1 MTRGG
6 VLFPDVGLFD
16 LDPLSRSLSAKAPP
30 YGISWGV
37 GVVEILRAFPGI
49 TVQGEESVAKTP
61 HGKIEAIL
69 RIIREEYRQFLL
81 NFSVKYA
88 IILLL

>member
-1 MTRGG
+1 MYVSISGST
-6 VLFPDVGLFD
+6 VLDGTGFASCNG
-16 LDPLSRSLSAKAPP
+16 SAP
-30 YGISWGV
+30 GV
-37 GVVEILRAFPGI
+37 GVVKILQAFLGI

-69 RIIREEYRQFLL
+69 SIIPEEYQQFLL
-81 NFSVKYA
+81 NFSVKHA